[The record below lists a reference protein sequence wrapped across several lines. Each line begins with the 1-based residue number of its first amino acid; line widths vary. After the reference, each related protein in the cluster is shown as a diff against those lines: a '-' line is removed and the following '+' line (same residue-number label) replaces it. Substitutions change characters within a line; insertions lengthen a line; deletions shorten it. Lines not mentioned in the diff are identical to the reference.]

1 MTSSVYG
8 ERTRPLTTSYR
19 GAYLR
24 YRVMA
29 YVTGVMLVLLVFV
42 AVPLKYLADTP
53 GPVAVVGTAHGFL
66 FIVYLLTALD
76 LGVRLR
82 WPLLRLGL
90 VMISGTIPFM
100 SFVAERS
107 VRREIGAR
115 ATVTQREAARPA
127 SSP

>member
-42 AVPLKYLADTP
+42 AVPLKYLAD
-53 GPVAVVGTAHGFL
+53 VLDRCADAQV
-66 FIVYLLTALD
+66 D

-82 WPLLRLGL
+82 WPLLSLGL

-107 VRREIGAR
+107 VRHEIAAR
-115 ATVTQREAARPA
+115 ASVTQREAARPA